1 MNKKTIAS
9 ALMDNMTVSNSSKAK
24 LTAEVVGVE
33 EFASWKFAETVAYE
47 ALYRYAAARHN
58 VAHEGESARVDS
70 KLTSNAMQAIQMML
84 DCIGKVNGYAICK
97 NQAMLDVLAGC
108 AIATKKPLA
117 GEALKQDSIVKNYR
131 SQLKDVNG
139 GMSEEY
145 VADLTAKYE
154 AAKIKLEELKK
165 LEDSCTTVYTR
176 VTFNGFRSKIEQAM
190 GAIVAE
196 QNAKTWEELE
206 AEKEERRKARR
217 AKTAE
222 KKKAAKAVA

>member
-1 MNKKTIAS
+1 MKTIAN

-70 KLTSNAMQAIQMML
+70 KLTTNAMQAIQMML
-84 DCIGKVNGYAICK
+84 DCIGEVNGYAICK

-108 AIATKKPLA
+108 AIAAKKPLA
-117 GEALKQDSIVKNYR
+117 GEAFKQDSIVKNYR
-131 SQLKDVNG
+131 SQLKDVNV

-154 AAKIKLEELKK
+154 AAKIKLDELKK
-165 LEDSCTTVYTR
+165 LENSCTTVYTR

-206 AEKEERRKARR
+206 AEKEERRRARR

-222 KKKAAKAVA
+222 KKKAAKAAA

>member
-1 MNKKTIAS
+1 MKTIAN

-70 KLTSNAMQAIQMML
+70 KLTTNAMQAIQMML
-84 DCIGKVNGYAICK
+84 DCIGEVNGYAICK

-108 AIATKKPLA
+108 AIAAKKPLA
-117 GEALKQDSIVKNYR
+117 GEAFKQDSIVKNYR
-131 SQLKDVNG
+131 SQLKDVNV

-154 AAKIKLEELKK
+154 AAKIKLDELKK
-165 LEDSCTTVYTR
+165 LENSCTTVYTR

-222 KKKAAKAVA
+222 KKKAAKAAA